1 MRNSMKRLKTMK
13 NTFSLILIAS
23 MLMLASCEIPT
34 DLNDNPNGLSLDK
47 VDANLFL
54 NGAQLANIM
63 VQNSHLNRISGMFS
77 GQLVGYTS
85 LYSNIY
91 GYSLSTVESNDEWNG
106 CYTGVLTNV
115 RYIREKAPDDLLL
128 VGISKVMEAHAVGTL
143 AILMGDVPY
152 TETGNDA
159 IEDPVFD
166 SQVSVLN
173 AMSLLLDDAI
183 SDLGSAN
190 PSVNWGDS
198 DIYYDG
204 DRDKWVAAAYTLK
217 ARYALIQKEYSAAL
231 VAATNGILSSA
242 DDMNFIPR
250 TSDETDMDK
259 NLFNAILAGSRT
271 GDLGNNGSYLLELLN
286 DTTSAY
292 RGNAK
297 TIEFARHNYYKI
309 DENSSTDN
317 LGVIEA
323 LEPMPMVTY
332 FENQLIMAE
341 AAART
346 GGGGLDYLNEYRAWL
361 ASGGRL
367 NDTFN
372 TPFDTTFATDTT
384 STGEDTT
391 WIVFID
397 TLIQYDAYEAAD
409 FESGGMENSD
419 GVSAETAL
427 LREIIEERYVSGFGT
442 FMPFNDHRRLRGD
455 SETDLIVPFPLNT
468 TAAEAD
474 GHVERLPYAQ
484 DELTSNSNMTEDPGL
499 YEKTEVNR

>member
-1 MRNSMKRLKTMK
+1 MKNSMKGLKTMK

-34 DLNDNPNGLSLDK
+34 DLNDNPNEITLQD
-47 VDANLFL
+47 VDASLFL

-63 VQNSHLNRISGMFS
+63 VQNSHLNRITGMFS
-77 GQLVGYTS
+77 GQLIGYTS

-115 RYIREKAPDDLLL
+115 RHIVEAVPDDKLL
-128 VGISKVMEAHAVGTL
+128 VGIAQVVEAHAVGTL

-152 TETGNDA
+152 TEAVNDA
-159 IEDPVFD
+159 VDDPVFD
-166 SQVSVLN
+166 SQLEVL
-173 AMSLLLDDAI
+173 ADLTLLLDRAI
-183 SDLGSAN
+183 SDLGSASSR
-190 PSVNWGDS
+190 PESY

-204 DRDKWVAAAYTLK
+204 DKDKWLAAAYTLK
-217 ARYALIQKEYSAAL
+217 ARYALIQSNYSAAL
-231 VAATNGILSSA
+231 TAANMGISSSA

-250 TSDETDMDK
+250 GDAAVSEGDK
-259 NLFNAILAGSRT
+259 NLFNAILSGSRT

-297 TIEFARHNYYKI
+297 TNETARHNYYKI
-309 DENSSTDN
+309 DETSGEGN
-317 LGVIEA
+317 LGVIERF
-323 LEPMPMVTY
+323 EPMPMVTY
-332 FENQLIMAE
+332 SENQLIKAE

-346 GGGGLDYLNEYRAWL
+346 GADGLGHLNDYRAWL

-367 NDTFN
+367 NATFN
-372 TPFDTTFATDTT
+372 SDTT
-384 STGEDTT
+384 
-391 WIVFID
+391 
-397 TLIQYDAYEAAD
+397 IQYDAYVSAD
-409 FESGGMENSD
+409 FASGGMENSD

-442 FMPFNDHRRLRGD
+442 YMPFNDHRRLRGD
-455 SETDLIVPFPLNT
+455 GETDLIVPFPLNPGGS
-468 TAAEAD
+468 A
-474 GHVERLPYAQ
+474 HVERVPYAQ

-499 YEKTEVNR
+499 YAKTKVNGGS

>member
-1 MRNSMKRLKTMK
+1 MK

-34 DLNDNPNGLSLDK
+34 DLNDNPNEITLQD
-47 VDANLFL
+47 VDASLFL

-63 VQNSHLNRISGMFS
+63 VQNSHLNRITGMFS
-77 GQLVGYTS
+77 GQLIGYTS

-115 RYIREKAPDDLLL
+115 RHIVEAVPDDKLL
-128 VGISKVMEAHAVGTL
+128 VGIAKVIEAHAVGTL

-152 TETGNDA
+152 SEAVNDA
-159 IEDPVFD
+159 VEDPVFD
-166 SQVSVLN
+166 SQLEVLA
-173 AMSLLLDDAI
+173 AMTTLLDGAI
-183 SDLGSAN
+183 SDLGSASSR
-190 PSVNWGDS
+190 PESY

-204 DRDKWVAAAYTLK
+204 DKDKWLAAAYTLK
-217 ARYALIQKEYSAAL
+217 ARYALIQSNYSAAL
-231 VAATNGILSSA
+231 TAANMGISSSA

-250 TSDETDMDK
+250 GDAAVSEGDK
-259 NLFNAILAGSRT
+259 NLFNAILSGSRT

-297 TIEFARHNYYKI
+297 TNETARHNYYKI
-309 DENSSTDN
+309 DETSGEGN
-317 LGVIEA
+317 LGVIERF
-323 LEPMPMVTY
+323 EPMPMVTY
-332 FENQLIMAE
+332 SENQLIKAE

-346 GGGGLDYLNEYRAWL
+346 GADGLGHLNDYRAWL

-367 NDTFN
+367 NATFN
-372 TPFDTTFATDTT
+372 SDTT
-384 STGEDTT
+384 
-391 WIVFID
+391 
-397 TLIQYDAYEAAD
+397 IQYDAYVSAD
-409 FESGGMENSD
+409 FASGGMENSD

-442 FMPFNDHRRLRGD
+442 YMPFNDHRRLRGD
-455 SETDLIVPFPLNT
+455 GETDLIVPFPLNPGGS
-468 TAAEAD
+468 A
-474 GHVERLPYAQ
+474 HVERVPYAQ

-499 YEKTEVNR
+499 YAKTKVNGGS

>member
-1 MRNSMKRLKTMK
+1 MKNSMKGLKIMK

-34 DLNDNPNGLSLDK
+34 DLNDNPNEITLQD
-47 VDANLFL
+47 VDASLFL
-54 NGAQLANIM
+54 NGAQLANTM
-63 VQNSHLNRISGMFS
+63 VQNSHLNRITGMFS
-77 GQLVGYTS
+77 GQLIGYTS

-115 RYIREKAPDDLLL
+115 RHIIEAVPDDKLL
-128 VGISKVMEAHAVGTL
+128 VGIAKVVEAHAVGTL

-152 TETGNDA
+152 TEAVNDA
-159 IEDPVFD
+159 VDDPVFD
-166 SQVSVLN
+166 SQLEVL
-173 AMSLLLDDAI
+173 ADLTLLLDRAI
-183 SDLGSAN
+183 SDLGSASSRPEN
-190 PSVNWGDS
+190 Y

-204 DRDKWVAAAYTLK
+204 DKDKWLAAAYTLK
-217 ARYALIQKEYSAAL
+217 ARYALIQSNYSAAL
-231 VAATNGILSSA
+231 TAANMGISSSA

-250 TSDETDMDK
+250 GDAAVSEGDK
-259 NLFNAILAGSRT
+259 NLFNAILSGSRT

-297 TIEFARHNYYKI
+297 TNETARHNYYKI
-309 DENSSTDN
+309 DETSGEGN
-317 LGVIEA
+317 LGVIERF
-323 LEPMPMVTY
+323 EPMPMVTY
-332 FENQLIMAE
+332 SENQLIKAE

-346 GGGGLDYLNEYRAWL
+346 GGDGLGHLNDYRAWL

-367 NDTFN
+367 NATFN
-372 TPFDTTFATDTT
+372 SDTT
-384 STGEDTT
+384 
-391 WIVFID
+391 
-397 TLIQYDAYEAAD
+397 IQYDAYVSAD
-409 FESGGMENSD
+409 FASGGMENSD

-442 FMPFNDHRRLRGD
+442 YMPFNDHRRLRGD
-455 SETDLIVPFPLNT
+455 SETELIVPFPLNPGGS
-468 TAAEAD
+468 A
-474 GHVERLPYAQ
+474 HVERIPYAQ

-499 YEKTEVNR
+499 YAKTKVNGGS

>member
-1 MRNSMKRLKTMK
+1 MKNSMKGLKTMK

-34 DLNDNPNGLSLDK
+34 DLNDNPNEITLQD
-47 VDANLFL
+47 VDASLFL

-63 VQNSHLNRISGMFS
+63 VQNSHLNRITGMFS
-77 GQLVGYTS
+77 GQLIGYTS

-115 RYIREKAPDDLLL
+115 RHIVEAVPDDKLL
-128 VGISKVMEAHAVGTL
+128 VGIAKVIEAHAVGTL

-152 TETGNDA
+152 SEAVNDA
-159 IEDPVFD
+159 VEDPVFD
-166 SQVSVLN
+166 SQLEVL
-173 AMSLLLDDAI
+173 AAVTTLLDGAI
-183 SDLGSAN
+183 SDLGSASSR
-190 PSVNWGDS
+190 PESY

-204 DRDKWVAAAYTLK
+204 DKDKWLAAAYTLK
-217 ARYALIQKEYSAAL
+217 ARYALIQSNYSAAL
-231 VAATNGILSSA
+231 TAANMGISSSA

-250 TSDETDMDK
+250 GDAAVSEGDK
-259 NLFNAILAGSRT
+259 NLFNAILSGSRT

-297 TIEFARHNYYKI
+297 TNETARHNYYKI
-309 DENSSTDN
+309 DETSGEGN
-317 LGVIEA
+317 LGVIERF
-323 LEPMPMVTY
+323 EPMPMVTY
-332 FENQLIMAE
+332 SENQLIKAE

-346 GGGGLDYLNEYRAWL
+346 GADGLGHLNDYRAWL

-367 NDTFN
+367 NATFN
-372 TPFDTTFATDTT
+372 SDTT
-384 STGEDTT
+384 
-391 WIVFID
+391 
-397 TLIQYDAYEAAD
+397 IQYDAYVSAD
-409 FESGGMENSD
+409 FASGGMENSD

-442 FMPFNDHRRLRGD
+442 YMPFNDHRRLRGD
-455 SETDLIVPFPLNT
+455 GETDLIVPFPLNPGGS
-468 TAAEAD
+468 A
-474 GHVERLPYAQ
+474 HVERVPYAQ

-499 YEKTEVNR
+499 YAKTKVNGGS